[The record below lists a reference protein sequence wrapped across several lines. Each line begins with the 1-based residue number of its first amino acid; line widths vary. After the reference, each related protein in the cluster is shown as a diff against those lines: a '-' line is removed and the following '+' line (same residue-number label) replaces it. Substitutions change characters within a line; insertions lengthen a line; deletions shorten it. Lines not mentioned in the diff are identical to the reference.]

1 MCAGLRRRLRPEA
14 ARGTERAAENCAMRS
29 RQGPRT
35 LQRARDWC
43 SLLTRS
49 VNPSVPEVVA
59 VQVEALAVAQAAEGA
74 EARAAG
80 PAGPEAAREELEAA
94 AEQEEP
100 AAPRARAVPV
110 AKAEREEPVEPGAR
124 AGPEAEAGP
133 AARVAE
139 ERGVAEEPITTTRMR
154 M

>member
-49 VNPSVPEVVA
+49 VNPSVPEGVA
-59 VQVEALAVAQAAEGA
+59 VQVEALAVA
-74 EARAAG
+74 RAAG
-80 PAGPEAAREELEAA
+80 PAGPEAGREELEAA